1 MLGSLC
7 PCLSRASLALA
18 SRDWNTAQEWVL
30 LAADG
35 YLSTLLGL
43 LAKLTFNC
51 HALYSL
57 GMPTHCA
64 VLNSSQP
71 GPMLKIS

>member
-7 PCLSRASLALA
+7 LWLSWASLALA
-18 SRDWNTAQEWVL
+18 SRDWNTVQEWVL
-30 LAADG
+30 PPADG
-35 YLSTLLGL
+35 SLSTLPGL

-51 HALYSL
+51 QALYSL

-64 VLNSSQP
+64 MLNSSQP